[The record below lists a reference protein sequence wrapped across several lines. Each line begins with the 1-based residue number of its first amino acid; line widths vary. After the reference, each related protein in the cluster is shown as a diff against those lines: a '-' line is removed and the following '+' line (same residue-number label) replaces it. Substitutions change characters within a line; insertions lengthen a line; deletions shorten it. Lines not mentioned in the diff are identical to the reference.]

1 MRAEE
6 GFQFER
12 FCVASPWSSDPAL
25 RLTILRL
32 LSSGDSPL
40 SASDIDRLFSSL
52 SVFGERIAGPYTDI
66 ASTLDGPQHEPTLIQ
81 YDAWGQRVDK
91 LATGE
96 GWKRLKAVCASEGIV
111 PESYACP
118 EAVNGGGRNGL
129 GKYARLFAFTRNVM
143 FTPVSKV
150 TLCPISMTDGAVRVL
165 EMFGTEKQKREII
178 PRLCSTDPN
187 TAWTAGQWMTERPGG
202 SDVSRTETVAKPLN
216 PNKKPEAGDQFVI
229 SGFKWF
235 SSATDGDIALAL
247 ARTNEDLSAGSK
259 GLSLFLIKIRDDNTG
274 KLNGIRVH
282 RLKKKLGTKYLPT
295 AELELDGCVGELVG
309 EIGRGVAT
317 ISSVLNITRLYS
329 AGGAVGALS
338 WGLRSATAYA
348 QIRPALGGGKLDK
361 LPLHT
366 DQLLKVT
373 VLYRVFLQIFF
384 TNVLLM
390 GAQESGQASKRDQ
403 TRLRLLTPALKAFVA
418 TRASEGYLTL
428 IEAFGGQ
435 GYMEEVGI
443 GEMLR
448 DGTVERIWEGTPAI
462 LSLDVLRVLVQSKG
476 FALIEFFQ
484 DTAST
489 LSSLP
494 TTLSSQ
500 LGGEIKYLGRVIQDT
515 GAVLKGLDLER
526 HMKTGDMRFSRYLLD
541 LIMAIHGSALL
552 LKQAAWK
559 IKTLA
564 QGQQLQSLAGVQ
576 VSEQSVKEDVHLIR
590 LWIGAGGDGAVGFAD
605 LARLVS
611 QLKQAATTVAATAK
625 SDVELGHSL
634 VYSWTQGGSAES
646 KKGEAPAQVLVKD
659 NVAPVSQ
666 LSSHL

>member
-118 EAVNGGGRNGL
+118 EAVNGGGRDGL

-143 FTPVSKV
+143 FTPVSK
-150 TLCPISMTDGAVRVL
+150 
-165 EMFGTEKQKREII
+165 
-178 PRLCSTDPN
+178 
-187 TAWTAGQWMTERPGG
+187 WMTERPGG
-202 SDVSRTETVAKPLN
+202 SDVSRTETLAKPLN

-274 KLNGIRVH
+274 KLNGIR
-282 RLKKKLGTKYLPT
+282 
-295 AELELDGCVGELVG
+295 
-309 EIGRGVAT
+309 IGRGVAT

-435 GYMEEVGI
+435 GYMEEVGM

-476 FALIEFFQ
+476 SALIEFFQ
-484 DTAST
+484 DTDST

-564 QGQQLQSLAGVQ
+564 QSQHLQF
-576 VSEQSVKEDVHLIR
+576 
-590 LWIGAGGDGAVGFAD
+590 WIGAGGDGAVGFAD

-611 QLKQAATTVAATAK
+611 QLKQAATTVAAIAK

-646 KKGEAPAQVLVKD
+646 KKGDAPAQVLVKD

>member
-52 SVFGERIAGPYTDI
+52 SVFGERIAGPCTDI

-81 YDAWGQRVDK
+81 YDAWVQRVDK

-143 FTPVSKV
+143 FTPVSK
-150 TLCPISMTDGAVRVL
+150 
-165 EMFGTEKQKREII
+165 MFGTEKQKREII

-202 SDVSRTETVAKPLN
+202 SDVSHTETVAKPLN

-235 SSATDGDIALAL
+235 SSETDGDIALAL

-259 GLSLFLIKIRDDNTG
+259 GLSLFLIKIRDDITG
-274 KLNGIRVH
+274 KLN
-282 RLKKKLGTKYLPT
+282 
-295 AELELDGCVGELVG
+295 DGCIGELVG

-418 TRASEGYLTL
+418 TRESEGYLTL

-435 GYMEEVGI
+435 GYMEEVGM

-476 FALIEFFQ
+476 SALIEFFQ

-564 QGQQLQSLAGVQ
+564 QSQQLQSLAGV
-576 VSEQSVKEDVHLIR
+576 
-590 LWIGAGGDGAVGFAD
+590 
-605 LARLVS
+605 

-634 VYSWTQGGSAES
+634 VYSWT
-646 KKGEAPAQVLVKD
+646 
-659 NVAPVSQ
+659 
-666 LSSHL
+666 

>member
-52 SVFGERIAGPYTDI
+52 SVFGERIAGPCTDI

-81 YDAWGQRVDK
+81 YDAWVQRVDK

-143 FTPVSKV
+143 FTPVSK
-150 TLCPISMTDGAVRVL
+150 
-165 EMFGTEKQKREII
+165 
-178 PRLCSTDPN
+178 
-187 TAWTAGQWMTERPGG
+187 WMTERPGG
-202 SDVSRTETVAKPLN
+202 SDVSHTETVAKPLN

-235 SSATDGDIALAL
+235 SSETDGDIALAL

-259 GLSLFLIKIRDDNTG
+259 GLSLFLIKIRDDITG
-274 KLNGIRVH
+274 KLNGIR
-282 RLKKKLGTKYLPT
+282 
-295 AELELDGCVGELVG
+295 
-309 EIGRGVAT
+309 IGRGVAT

-418 TRASEGYLTL
+418 TRESEGYLTL

-435 GYMEEVGI
+435 GYMEEVGM

-476 FALIEFFQ
+476 SALIEFFQ

-564 QGQQLQSLAGVQ
+564 QSQQLQ
-576 VSEQSVKEDVHLIR
+576 

-634 VYSWTQGGSAES
+634 VYSWT
-646 KKGEAPAQVLVKD
+646 
-659 NVAPVSQ
+659 
-666 LSSHL
+666 

>member
-118 EAVNGGGRNGL
+118 EAVNGGGRDGL

-143 FTPVSKV
+143 FTPVSK
-150 TLCPISMTDGAVRVL
+150 
-165 EMFGTEKQKREII
+165 
-178 PRLCSTDPN
+178 
-187 TAWTAGQWMTERPGG
+187 WMTERPGG
-202 SDVSRTETVAKPLN
+202 SDVSRTETLAKPLN

-274 KLNGIRVH
+274 KLNGIR
-282 RLKKKLGTKYLPT
+282 
-295 AELELDGCVGELVG
+295 
-309 EIGRGVAT
+309 IGRGVAT

-435 GYMEEVGI
+435 GYMEEVGM

-476 FALIEFFQ
+476 SALIEFFQ

-526 HMKTGDMRFSRYLLD
+526 YMKTGDMRFSRYLLD

-564 QGQQLQSLAGVQ
+564 QSQQLQ
-576 VSEQSVKEDVHLIR
+576 

>member
-12 FCVASPWSSDPAL
+12 FRVASPWSSDPAL

-32 LSSGDSPL
+32 LSSGPSAL
-40 SASDIDRLFSSL
+40 SISEIDRLFSNL
-52 SVFGERIAGPYTDI
+52 STFGERIAGPYADV
-66 ASTLDGPQHEPTLIQ
+66 AATLDGPQHEPTLIQ
-81 YDAWGQRVDK
+81 YDAWGHRVDK
-91 LATGE
+91 LVTGE
-96 GWKRLKAVCASEGIV
+96 GWKKLKAVCADEAIV
-111 PESYACP
+111 AESYARP
-118 EAVNGGGRNGL
+118 ASEAKNGGGREKL

-143 FTPVSKV
+143 FSPVSKV
-150 TLCPISMTDGAVRVL
+150 TLCPLSMTDGAVRVL

-178 PRLCSTDPN
+178 PKLCSTDSRE
-187 TAWTAGQWMTERPGG
+187 AWTAGQWMTERPGG
-202 SDVSRTETVAKPLN
+202 SDISRTETTATPLN
-216 PNKKPEAGDQFVI
+216 PDKKPEAGDAYTI
-229 SGFKWF
+229 SGFKFF

-247 ARTNEDLSAGSK
+247 ARTNTDLKQGSK
-259 GLSLFLIKIRDDNTG
+259 GLSLFLIKIRDDKTG

-295 AELELDGCVGELVG
+295 AELELDNCIGELVG
-309 EIGRGVAT
+309 EVGRGVAT

-348 QIRPALGGGKLDK
+348 QIRPVLGGGKLDK

-390 GAQESGQASKRDQ
+390 GASESGQASKREQ

-428 IEAFGGQ
+428 IESFGGQ
-435 GYMEEVGI
+435 GYMEEIGM

-448 DGTVERIWEGTPAI
+448 DCTVERIWEGTPAV

-476 FALIEFFQ
+476 QALIEFFE
-484 DTAST
+484 DTGSI

-494 TTLSSQ
+494 AKLTNEV
-500 LGGEIKYLGRVIQDT
+500 GADVKFLGRILRET
-515 GAVLKGLDLER
+515 ASVLTSLDLER
-526 HMKTGDMRFSRYLLD
+526 HMKATDLRFSRYLLD

-559 IKTLA
+559 AEDFAASKE
-564 QGQQLQSLAGVQ
+564 LQKLAGVEAN
-576 VSEQSVKEDVHLIR
+576 EQSLQEDVHLIR
-590 LWIGAGGDGAVGFAD
+590 LWIGGVDGAAGFAD
-605 LARLVS
+605 LARLLS
-611 QLKQAATTVAATAK
+611 QLKAATTGEADRAK
-625 SDVELGHSL
+625 RDVQLGHAL
-634 VYSWTQGGSAES
+634 VYSWNQSTAE
-646 KKGEAPAQVLVKD
+646 AR
-659 NVAPVSQ
+659 
-666 LSSHL
+666 SHL

>member
-235 SSATDGDIALAL
+235 SSATDGDIALSL

-274 KLNGIRVH
+274 KLNGIR
-282 RLKKKLGTKYLPT
+282 
-295 AELELDGCVGELVG
+295 
-309 EIGRGVAT
+309 IGRGVAT

-435 GYMEEVGI
+435 GYMEEIGM

-448 DGTVERIWEGTPAI
+448 DGTVERIWEGTAAI

-476 FALIEFFQ
+476 SALIEFFQ

-564 QGQQLQSLAGVQ
+564 QSQQLQ
-576 VSEQSVKEDVHLIR
+576 